1 MAIAALVLGIISI
14 ILAIIPFCSIF
25 SVLPAIVGLILGI
38 IDLVKKKKNGGKKG
52 IAITGIVLSGVA
64 IIIIIVW
71 IVASMGIM
79 FYNDEVLI
87 DTLDMYGALY

>member
-52 IAITGIVLSGVA
+52 MAITGIVLSGVA

>member
-52 IAITGIVLSGVA
+52 MSITGIVLSGIA
-64 IIIIIVW
+64 IVIMTVW
-71 IVASMGIM
+71 LVASMGIM

-87 DTLDMYGALY
+87 DSLDMYGALY